1 MGQRISSGH
10 RFFTCFEGGTFF
22 AGFKGAVHKQGLMDH
37 KRRPEPRREGVRP
50 PDRSGQQG
58 GSDQMRTVRK

>member
-22 AGFKGAVHKQGLMDH
+22 AGFKGAVHK
-37 KRRPEPRREGVRP
+37 RRPEPRGEGVRP